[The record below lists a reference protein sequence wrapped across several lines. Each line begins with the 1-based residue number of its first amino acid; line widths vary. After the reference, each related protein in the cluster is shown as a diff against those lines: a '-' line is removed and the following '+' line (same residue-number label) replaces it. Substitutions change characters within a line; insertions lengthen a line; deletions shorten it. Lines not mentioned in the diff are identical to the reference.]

1 MIDKAIIEQKKLLRK
16 EIYRQKALFTNEEKE
31 VQDKFVN
38 SQILKHS
45 KIKNAKTIMAYW
57 AMPDE
62 VDLTESILEL
72 HKEKTILLPIVT
84 HDHLV
89 IRKFDGLDSLQEG
102 IAYGILEPTGELVED
117 YSSIDVV
124 IVPGM
129 AFDMEMNRMGRGKA
143 YYDNFLVQTQAYKL
157 AVCFDFQIVEKVPA
171 DKHDVKMDEV
181 CTFK

>member
-1 MIDKAIIEQKKLLRK
+1 MSRKNFCEK

-72 HKEKTILLPIVT
+72 HKEKLFFCQLLPR
-84 HDHLV
+84 DHLV

-102 IAYGILEPTGELVED
+102 IAYGILEPRRTGRRL
-117 YSSIDVV
+117 
-124 IVPGM
+124 
-129 AFDMEMNRMGRGKA
+129 F
-143 YYDNFLVQTQAYKL
+143 
-157 AVCFDFQIVEKVPA
+157 
-171 DKHDVKMDEV
+171 KH
-181 CTFK
+181 